1 MSSKNPTSAV
11 NQQERLLFE
20 KWIVGFV
27 DGEGCFSI
35 SVVRNASMS
44 HGWQVQHEFAVV
56 QSATSGDVLELIET
70 YFGCGSILKQKR
82 KDSRRSDLWRF
93 SVKNRKD
100 LQETIIPF
108 FIANPLLTSK
118 QNDFALFYEA
128 VTCLHSSIPY
138 PQKLHICAAIA
149 EKMNRKKKSRFLESS
164 EAIRQ
169 LTCTTTS

>member
-1 MSSKNPTSAV
+1 MSSENPSSAV
-11 NQQERLLFE
+11 NQQERLSFE

-56 QSATSGDVLELIET
+56 QSAPSGNVLELIKSH
-70 YFGCGSILKQKR
+70 YGCGSIVKQKR

-93 SVKNRKD
+93 SVKNRKE

-118 QNDFALFYEA
+118 QNDFVLFCEA
-128 VTCLHSSIPY
+128 VNCLHSSIPY
-138 PQKLHICAAIA
+138 PQKLHTCAAIA
-149 EKMNRKKKSRFLESS
+149 EKMNRKKKSRFFESS

-169 LTCTTTS
+169 LTCATTS